1 MFVGKSAKVEY
12 LQILLERQSTEGI
25 SMKERDKALQQAITA
40 YIEENGKQENKW
52 ISDGN
57 SLIYHSIGKYQ
68 AHAPILH
75 KMPLLLLV
83 HLPSHGNKRK
93 EMSQYTTSKGRFD
106 K

>member
-1 MFVGKSAKVEY
+1 MFEEECRAMFVGKSAKVEY
-12 LQILLERQSTEGI
+12 LQILLERQSTEG
-25 SMKERDKALQQAITA
+25 RDKALQQAITA

-75 KMPLLLLV
+75 KMPLSP
-83 HLPSHGNKRK
+83 PSCPFTLSR
-93 EMSQYTTSKGRFD
+93 Q
-106 K
+106 

>member
-12 LQILLERQSTEGI
+12 LQILLERQSTEG
-25 SMKERDKALQQAITA
+25 RDKALQQAITA

-75 KMPLLLLV
+75 KMPLSP
-83 HLPSHGNKRK
+83 PSCPFTLSR
-93 EMSQYTTSKGRFD
+93 Q
-106 K
+106 

>member
-12 LQILLERQSTEGI
+12 LQILLERQSTEG
-25 SMKERDKALQQAITA
+25 RDKALQQAITA

-75 KMPLLLLV
+75 KNASFSSFLSIYPLTAIKGKKCHNIRLLRV
-83 HLPSHGNKRK
+83 VSIS
-93 EMSQYTTSKGRFD
+93 E
-106 K
+106 